1 VGGLPGSLVESFREP
16 GEPSLAGSGR
26 VWLDSRRATRY
37 KSRRLVCL
45 GSRWEPG
52 TAHATVSAESWS
64 KKATGA
70 KALGRPL
77 WIDNARVRRPTGLS
91 RQLDSTSMGE
101 SMGASG
107 QSINLTSL
115 AKKLE
120 GVFPSEG

>member
-1 VGGLPGSLVESFREP
+1 MGELPGSLVESFREP
-16 GEPSLAGSGR
+16 GEPSLAESAESGLTLAVLRAIR
-26 VWLDSRRATRY
+26 VGVWF
-37 KSRRLVCL
+37 V
-45 GSRWEPG
+45 WEAGANPG

>member
-1 VGGLPGSLVESFREP
+1 MRTRHGPRHCKRRELEQESHW
-16 GEPSLAGSGR
+16 G
-26 VWLDSRRATRY
+26 
-37 KSRRLVCL
+37 
-45 GSRWEPG
+45 
-52 TAHATVSAESWS
+52 
-64 KKATGA
+64 

-120 GVFPSEG
+120 GVFLSEG